1 MDSTVEQTNEKLK
14 FENEINYLK
23 YFRHIVRYSL
33 YEENYNFSPEN
44 FYSFDISKK
53 DRSDFLFLNDDS
65 AKHITDDDGSF
76 EEFFIKNRN
85 KNIPFDKNNRS
96 LTLKKKFN
104 DSLTNASDFF
114 NNLQGHKK
122 QDLKYR
128 LEEISAIKEKLQN
141 NISKTKISE
150 EDEKKYRVIEFN
162 REMSEY
168 LVLNDLLFFPYI
180 YRIKNSNKYVAPF
193 GILCSLEY
201 TKYHEGG
208 YVVIRF
214 EDLPDANPYHLVP
227 EKAEYRSVSNYIV
240 IDNEKDW
247 YKYIGENDPDKV
259 LKHGRPHDL
268 KSWNEIISYL
278 LKRIES
284 PIFKESELIEDKGL
298 MVFYKATEKND
309 TLLQAYKYCINALE
323 KHSKWISEPKIF
335 KDYIKKY
342 YPNKGLNESTS
353 FNKLKE
359 MLFNE
364 ENISFTG
371 QMKFNATPNGELF
384 GLNIEQRI
392 FMYCMQN
399 GYAPIEALNGPPGTG
414 KTTVLQNFVATM
426 LVNSIL
432 NGDTA
437 KGYSVPIMFGMSF
450 TNQAKDNIIEGFK
463 LSKID
468 EHGYLEKHLGILS
481 KRWIPSDIDYGSTL
495 ARPFQDESIK
505 NEKDNKTSNL
515 SEIIR
520 KTSNK
525 QWQEDAISYFINKW
539 QVFLKT
545 EPNPVITIIKELQ
558 GFSPKTL
565 NLKDIDPED
574 KDLLTIK
581 RVLIGTVKFIFN
593 EYIKNAEKAKQELVT
608 AIKNIRLARRRID
621 ELNDKITKLKSVLED
636 AENGMNDIKKT
647 NEKINLFISEF
658 NKDIDENYSLWKKLI
673 PFLQNEIDL
682 KQRFLKL
689 KEKYDTE
696 IITAIEPSIFKLK
709 PLKNFL
715 YNLVDPKNPFHPLNK
730 KFTELNAEIKSYT
743 EQINK
748 ALNLID
754 EQKKN
759 IEKYKLTEGNI
770 SLLFSNSLYFKPALD
785 ILKRKEYSEESEL
798 DIYNKISYVID
809 NFGKT
814 ALFHLSAR
822 AYECMFLIE
831 CKEAFNE
838 IYFNEGQ
845 KIFKQSIK
853 GVKKKYDLFSK
864 ITPCFVSTGHSIFN
878 TLKYYFNSTN
888 LPLFSYIDYLITD
901 ESGQIS
907 PELGAIGFLL
917 AKRAIVVGD
926 LYQLQ
931 PVYTMSGAVRDK
943 AIYEIY
949 CGKNKGDYDFE
960 IQPFNCHSGSVMKI
974 ANNNSN
980 FWEFPEL
987 ERGLYLL
994 EHRRCPVEII
1004 ELSNELIYKNKL
1016 KYPPK
1021 TNFSDLNNLILDNQK
1036 PWTFV
1041 GVEGNA
1047 KSESHSKINLEEA
1060 EAIGEWIK
1068 NNYDKIKRRGKFED
1082 LVTILTPFSSQ
1093 ELTIKKELS
1102 KLESELESFKVK
1114 NIKIGTVHKMQGAE
1128 REIIL
1133 ISTVYDKKSAGKE
1146 LNMIDGN
1153 KNLLN
1158 VMVSRAKQSI
1168 IVFGCRD
1175 IFAKSLPDT
1184 PTNILKKYLEIN

>member
-1 MDSTVEQTNEKLK
+1 
-14 FENEINYLK
+14 
-23 YFRHIVRYSL
+23 
-33 YEENYNFSPEN
+33 
-44 FYSFDISKK
+44 
-53 DRSDFLFLNDDS
+53 
-65 AKHITDDDGSF
+65 
-76 EEFFIKNRN
+76 
-85 KNIPFDKNNRS
+85 
-96 LTLKKKFN
+96 
-104 DSLTNASDFF
+104 
-114 NNLQGHKK
+114 
-122 QDLKYR
+122 
-128 LEEISAIKEKLQN
+128 
-141 NISKTKISE
+141 
-150 EDEKKYRVIEFN
+150 
-162 REMSEY
+162 
-168 LVLNDLLFFPYI
+168 
-180 YRIKNSNKYVAPF
+180 
-193 GILCSLEY
+193 
-201 TKYHEGG
+201 
-208 YVVIRF
+208 
-214 EDLPDANPYHLVP
+214 
-227 EKAEYRSVSNYIV
+227 
-240 IDNEKDW
+240 
-247 YKYIGENDPDKV
+247 
-259 LKHGRPHDL
+259 
-268 KSWNEIISYL
+268 
-278 LKRIES
+278 
-284 PIFKESELIEDKGL
+284 
-298 MVFYKATEKND
+298 
-309 TLLQAYKYCINALE
+309 
-323 KHSKWISEPKIF
+323 
-335 KDYIKKY
+335 
-342 YPNKGLNESTS
+342 
-353 FNKLKE
+353 
-359 MLFNE
+359 
-364 ENISFTG
+364 
-371 QMKFNATPNGELF
+371 
-384 GLNIEQRI
+384 
-392 FMYCMQN
+392 MQN

-432 NGDTA
+432 NGDTV
-437 KGYSVPIMFGMSF
+437 KGYSVPVMFGMSF

-468 EHGYLEKHLGILS
+468 EHGHLKKHLGILS
-481 KRWIPSDIDYGSTL
+481 ERWIPGDIDYGSAL
-495 ARPFQDESIK
+495 ARPFQDEFDK
-505 NEKDNKTSNL
+505 NEKNNKTSNL

-525 QWQEDAISYFINKW
+525 KWQEDAIDYFINKW

-545 EPNPVITIIKELQ
+545 EPNPVITMLNELK
-558 GFSPKTL
+558 GFNTKTL
-565 NLKDIDPED
+565 NLKNIDPEN
-574 KDLLTIK
+574 KDLLSIK
-581 RVLIGTVKFIFN
+581 GTLIETAKFIFA
-593 EYIKNAEKAKQELVT
+593 EYIKNAEKAKQELVSV
-608 AIKNIRLARRRID
+608 IKNIRLANRQID
-621 ELNDKITKLKSVLED
+621 ELNDKIIKLKSVLED
-636 AENGMNDIKKT
+636 AKNGMDDIEKI

-658 NKDIDENYSLWKKLI
+658 NKDIDENYSLWKKFI

-682 KQRFLKL
+682 KQRFIKL
-689 KEKYDTE
+689 KNKHDIEF
-696 IITAIEPSIFKLK
+696 IAAIEPSTFKLK

-715 YNLVDPKNPFHPLNK
+715 YNLIDPKNPSHPLNK
-730 KFTELNAEIKSYT
+730 KFTELNAEIKSAA

-748 ALNLID
+748 ALSLID

-759 IEKYKLTEGNI
+759 IEKYKLMKGNI
-770 SLLFSNSLYFKPALD
+770 SLLFSNSLYFAPALE
-785 ILKRKEYSEESEL
+785 ILKKEEYSEESEL

-814 ALFHLSAR
+814 LLFHLSAR

-845 KIFKQSIK
+845 KAFKQSIK

-864 ITPCFVSTGHSIFN
+864 ITPCFVSTGHAIFN

-949 CGKNKGDYDFE
+949 CGKNESDYDFE

-1016 KYPPK
+1016 RYPPK
-1021 TNFSDLNNLILDNQK
+1021 TNFNDLNNLILDNQK
-1036 PWTFV
+1036 PWSFV
-1041 GVEGNA
+1041 SVVGNA
-1047 KSESHSKINLEEA
+1047 KSESQSKINLEEA
-1060 EAIGEWIK
+1060 EAIGDWIK
-1068 NNYDKIKRRGKFED
+1068 NNYSKIRERGKFED

-1093 ELTIKKELS
+1093 ELAIKKELS
-1102 KLESELESFKVK
+1102 KLNLEGFNVN

-1133 ISTVYDKKSAGKE
+1133 ISTVYDQKSAGKE

-1158 VMVSRAKQSI
+1158 VMISRAKQSI

-1175 IFAKSLPDT
+1175 IFVKSLPDT
-1184 PTNILKKYLEIN
+1184 PTNILRKYLGIN

>member
-1 MDSTVEQTNEKLK
+1 MDSTAEQTKEKPK

-33 YEENYNFSPEN
+33 YAESYNFSPEN
-44 FYSFDISKK
+44 FYSFDTSKK
-53 DRSDFLFLNDDS
+53 NRSDFLFLSDDS
-65 AKHITDDDGSF
+65 AKHIKDEDGSF

-85 KNIPFDKNNRS
+85 KNIPFNKDNRF
-96 LTLKKKFN
+96 LTLKKRFN
-104 DSLTNASDFF
+104 DSLSKSSDFF
-114 NNLQGHKK
+114 HNLKGHQK

-128 LEEISAIKEKLQN
+128 LQEISAIKEKLQD
-141 NISKTKISE
+141 NINKSKISE
-150 EDEKKYRVIEFN
+150 EDEKKYRVIDFN

-168 LVLNDLLFFPYI
+168 LILNDLLFFPYI
-180 YRIKNSNKYVAPF
+180 YRIKNSNKYIAPF

-201 TKYHEGG
+201 TKYHEDG
-208 YVVIRF
+208 YVTIRF
-214 EDLPDANPYHLVP
+214 EDLPDLNPYHLVP
-227 EKAEYRSVSNYIV
+227 EKAEYRKVSNYIV

-247 YKYIGENDPDKV
+247 YKYIGENDTDKV

-278 LKRIES
+278 LKRIEE
-284 PIFKESELIEDKGL
+284 PIFKESELIEDKKEL
-298 MVFYKATEKND
+298 MVFYKAEGKND

-323 KHSKWISEPKIF
+323 KHSEWITPPKIF

-342 YPNKGLNESTS
+342 HPNKELSKSTS
-353 FNKLKE
+353 FNELKE
-359 MLFNE
+359 KLFSE

-371 QMKFNATPNGELF
+371 QIKFNAAPNGELF

-392 FMYCMQN
+392 FMHCMQN
-399 GYAPIEALNGPPGTG
+399 EYAPIEALNGPPGTG

-432 NGDTA
+432 NGDAA
-437 KGYSVPIMFGMSF
+437 KSYSVPVMFGMSF

-468 EHGYLEKHLGILS
+468 EHGHLKKHLGILS
-481 KRWIPSDIDYGSTL
+481 ERWIPGDIDYGSAL
-495 ARPFQDESIK
+495 ARPFQDEFDK
-505 NEKDNKTSNL
+505 NEKNNKTSNL

-525 QWQEDAISYFINKW
+525 KWQEDAIDYFINKW

-545 EPNPVITIIKELQ
+545 EPNPVITMLNELK
-558 GFSPKTL
+558 GFNTKTL
-565 NLKDIDPED
+565 NLKNIDPEN
-574 KDLLTIK
+574 KDLLSIK
-581 RVLIGTVKFIFN
+581 GTLIETAKFIFA
-593 EYIKNAEKAKQELVT
+593 EYIKNAEKAKQELVSV
-608 AIKNIRLARRRID
+608 IKNIRLANRQID
-621 ELNDKITKLKSVLED
+621 ELNDKIIKLKSVLED
-636 AENGMNDIKKT
+636 AKNGMDDIEKI

-658 NKDIDENYSLWKKLI
+658 NKDIDENYSLWKKFI

-682 KQRFLKL
+682 KQRFIKL
-689 KEKYDTE
+689 KNKHDIEF
-696 IITAIEPSIFKLK
+696 IAAIEPSTFKLK

-715 YNLVDPKNPFHPLNK
+715 YNLIDPKNPSHPLNK
-730 KFTELNAEIKSYT
+730 KFTELNAEIKSAA

-759 IEKYKLTEGNI
+759 VEKYKLMKGNI
-770 SLLFSNSLYFKPALD
+770 SLLFSNSLYFAPALE
-785 ILKRKEYSEESEL
+785 ILKKEEYSEESEL

-814 ALFHLSAR
+814 VLFHLSAR

-838 IYFNEGQ
+838 IYFNEEQ
-845 KIFKQSIK
+845 KAFKQSIK

-864 ITPCFVSTGHSIFN
+864 ITPCFVSTGHAIFN

-949 CGKNKGDYDFE
+949 CGKNESDYDFE

-1016 KYPPK
+1016 RYPPK
-1021 TNFSDLNNLILDNQK
+1021 TNFNDLNNLILDNQK
-1036 PWTFV
+1036 PWSFV
-1041 GVEGNA
+1041 GVVGNA
-1047 KSESHSKINLEEA
+1047 KSESQSKINLEEA
-1060 EAIGEWIK
+1060 EAIGDWIK
-1068 NNYDKIKRRGKFED
+1068 NNYSKIRERGKFED

-1093 ELTIKKELS
+1093 ELAIKKELS
-1102 KLESELESFKVK
+1102 KLNLEGFNVN

-1133 ISTVYDKKSAGKE
+1133 ISTVYDQKSAGKE

-1158 VMVSRAKQSI
+1158 VMISRAKQSI

-1175 IFAKSLPDT
+1175 IFVKSMPDT
-1184 PTNILKKYLEIN
+1184 PTNILRKYLGIN